1 MDKEVLPGGDE
12 RRDRSS
18 IKVIVSLVKTELE
31 SNAVVGFNRFTH
43 LKFFDKFWRLGCFR
57 FPSID

>member
-18 IKVIVSLVKTELE
+18 IKVTVSLVIAELE

-43 LKFFDKFWRLGCFR
+43 LKFFL
-57 FPSID
+57 